1 MKQYWY
7 YIEPG
12 LKNKK
17 QKQNKKKTTTA
28 TKTNKQTNNKNP
40 GQKRLK
46 KEV

>member
-17 QKQNKKKTTTA
+17 QKQNKKKTTA